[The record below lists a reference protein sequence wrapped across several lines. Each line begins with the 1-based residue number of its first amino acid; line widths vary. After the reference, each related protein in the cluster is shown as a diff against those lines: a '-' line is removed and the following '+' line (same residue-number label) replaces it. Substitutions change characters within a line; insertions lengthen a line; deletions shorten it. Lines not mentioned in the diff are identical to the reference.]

1 MSFPGKIGD
10 HNCIMKLSFQLLIR
24 IGVQKFFKALME
36 PGRNEQNYFAVKFHS
51 FRRHS
56 FGVYDHVAIAG
67 VTFNRVLPTQWSY
80 MKSTKESKLF

>member
-1 MSFPGKIGD
+1 M
-10 HNCIMKLSFQLLIR
+10 R
-24 IGVQKFFKALME
+24 IGFLKFFKAFSE

-67 VTFNRVLPTQWSY
+67 VTFSGALPTQQSS
-80 MKSTKESKLF
+80 MNPTEESKLLKHVLSVQRHHFKGWQTH